1 MSCCTQVDTPPSTNS
16 LSTDKL
22 HPLLLVMADNH
33 IILDVS
39 GRKFRTSKSVL
50 SVSPYFESLLT
61 RWEDCADLQADG
73 SYYVDADADTF
84 EHILNFMRRPS
95 RFPLYWNKK
104 DGFDYALYCRV
115 EAEADYFMLEGLRD
129 WIRQAKYLQAVLTTL
144 HKYSAKDDQK
154 FAGDVIV
161 EKYVVRKAAVVLCP
175 AGIHG
180 NRRNC
185 RLDEM
190 CSKLIEANGLQ
201 MSGPEDELIVA
212 VTSFHL
218 NNAIL
223 VNNTP

>member
-1 MSCCTQVDTPPSTNS
+1 
-16 LSTDKL
+16 
-22 HPLLLVMADNH
+22 
-33 IILDVS
+33 
-39 GRKFRTSKSVL
+39 
-50 SVSPYFESLLT
+50 
-61 RWEDCADLQADG
+61 
-73 SYYVDADADTF
+73 
-84 EHILNFMRRPS
+84 MRRPS

-129 WIRQAKYLQAVLTTL
+129 WIRQAKYLQAVSTTL
-144 HKYSAKDDQK
+144 HEYSAKDDQT
-154 FAGDVIV
+154 FDGDVII
-161 EKYVVRKAAVVLCP
+161 ERYVVRKATVVLCP

-180 NRRNC
+180 NRMNC
-185 RLDEM
+185 RLDKL

-212 VTSFHL
+212 VTQFHF

>member
-1 MSCCTQVDTPPSTNS
+1 
-16 LSTDKL
+16 
-22 HPLLLVMADNH
+22 MADNH

-104 DGFDYALYCRV
+104 DGFDYALYCR
-115 EAEADYFMLEGLRD
+115 
-129 WIRQAKYLQAVLTTL
+129 QAVLTTL

>member
-1 MSCCTQVDTPPSTNS
+1 
-16 LSTDKL
+16 
-22 HPLLLVMADNH
+22 MADNH
-33 IILDVS
+33 IILDVC

-129 WIRQAKYLQAVLTTL
+129 WIRQAKYLQAVSTTL
-144 HKYSAKDDQK
+144 RKYSAKDYQRLDS
-154 FAGDVIV
+154 DVIV
-161 EKYVVRKAAVVLCP
+161 EKYVVRKTTVVLCP
-175 AGIHG
+175 GGIHE
-180 NRRNC
+180 RIRDC
-185 RLDEM
+185 QFSEK

-201 MSGPEDELIVA
+201 MSVPEDELLVA
-212 VTSFHL
+212 VTEFHFS
-218 NNAIL
+218 NAIL
-223 VNNTP
+223 INNTL

>member
-1 MSCCTQVDTPPSTNS
+1 
-16 LSTDKL
+16 
-22 HPLLLVMADNH
+22 MADNH
-33 IILDVS
+33 IILDVC

-50 SVSPYFESLLT
+50 SVSPYFESLLI

-115 EAEADYFMLEGLRD
+115 EAEADYFMLEGLQN
-129 WIRQAKYLQAVLTTL
+129 WIRQAKYLQAVSTTL
-144 HKYSAKDDQK
+144 HEYSAKDDQT
-154 FAGDVIV
+154 FDGGVIV
-161 EKYVVRKAAVVLCP
+161 EKYVVRKATVVLCP

-185 RLDEM
+185 RLDEL

-212 VTSFHL
+212 VTQFHF

>member
-1 MSCCTQVDTPPSTNS
+1 
-16 LSTDKL
+16 
-22 HPLLLVMADNH
+22 MADNH
-33 IILDVS
+33 IILNVC

-129 WIRQAKYLQAVLTTL
+129 WIRQAKYLQAVSTTL
-144 HKYSAKDDQK
+144 RTYSTKDYQRLD
-154 FAGDVIV
+154 GDVIV
-161 EKYVVRKAAVVLCP
+161 EKYVVRKTNVVLCP
-175 AGIHG
+175 AGIHE
-180 NRRNC
+180 RFRDC
-185 RLDEM
+185 QSSEK

-201 MSGPEDELIVA
+201 MSVPGEELLVV
-212 VTSFHL
+212 VTKFHF

-223 VNNTP
+223 INNTL